1 MPRKPRIHYSG
12 AFYHVML
19 RGNGG
24 ENIFFE
30 NDDREKFLS
39 LISEG
44 VNRFN
49 FRVHG
54 FCLMTNH
61 VHLALQVGEIPLSK
75 IIQNI
80 SFRYTRII
88 NKKRNKIGHLFQGR
102 YKALIVDA
110 DNYLLKLIQYIHL
123 NPVRAKMVIHAEDYC
138 WSSHNAYLKLSYY
151 SWLTTSFVL
160 GYFSSDEMDALIC
173 YKKFIVEPSDQNA
186 AINFNIANRKSFPV
200 ICDDVFMKRLESLQN
215 NIEEVFDLTLDQ
227 IIDSVCLF
235 YRIEEAFLHIKSR
248 NRFCSKIRA
257 VIAWL
262 VLEFKIGP
270 AAMVA
275 TYFKCEHTTVTRA
288 IKRILL
294 VDESQELAKI
304 KNVIKNEFCG

>member
-24 ENIFFE
+24 EDIFFD
-30 NDDREKFLS
+30 NDDRTKFLS
-39 LISEG
+39 LINEG

-61 VHLALQVGEIPLSK
+61 VHLALQVGEIPLSN

-80 SFRYTRII
+80 SFRYTRIM

-123 NPVRAKMVIHAEDYC
+123 NPVRANMVINPGDYR
-138 WSSHNAYLKLSYY
+138 WSSHNAYLKLSYF
-151 SWLTTSFVL
+151 SWLTTSYVL
-160 GYFSSDEMDALIC
+160 RYFSTDERDSLIG
-173 YKKFIVEPSDQNA
+173 YKKFILEPFDQNA
-186 AINFNIANRKSFPV
+186 AINFNIANKKSFPA
-200 ICDDVFMKRLESLQN
+200 ICDDVFMKKLESLQN
-215 NIEEVFDLTLDQ
+215 NIEESFDLTLDQ
-227 IIDSVCLF
+227 LIDSVCLF
-235 YRIEEAFLHIKSR
+235 YKIEEACLYVKSR
-248 NRFCSKIRA
+248 NRFNSKIRA

-262 VLEFKIGP
+262 ALEFKIGS

-275 TYFKCEHTTVTRA
+275 NYFKCEHTTVTRA

-294 VDESQELAKI
+294 TGGSHELNII
-304 KNVIKNEFCG
+304 KNKIINEFCG